1 MLLETVLKHTPPD
14 HDDYE
19 DVSKGLNA
27 IMEVANKVN
36 DSMKLAENSQRVLEI
51 QGIFG
56 GVEVTVRLLKLH
68 SLRSSFTLGCF

>member
-1 MLLETVLKHTPPD
+1 MLLETVLKNTPAD
-14 HDDYE
+14 HHDYE
-19 DVSKGLNA
+19 DVSKALNA

-56 GVEVTVRLLKLH
+56 GVTETVRPP
-68 SLRSSFTLGCF
+68 